1 MQKPKGFFG
10 TIIDKAFDNK
20 DSETVIQAYLF
31 TLDYSELNLYHL
43 IKVYESQNYDEL
55 IDHKLIKHLNEQISL
70 RNF

>member
-43 IKVYESQNYDEL
+43 IKVYES
-55 IDHKLIKHLNEQISL
+55 
-70 RNF
+70 